1 MKNKKIEENI
11 IIAINAMKKVMILF
25 LGPFLTAYFIR
36 KSQESITDLSV
47 YYIFSYILLGVGSFV
62 VAGIIKN
69 KFRVGMF
76 RIGVIFNF
84 IYIMT
89 IIILKE
95 KIIEYLGLISIFY
108 GISSSAYWFPYNL
121 FVINKIDNERR
132 TEYTVKSKIIS
143 LIIGVLCPIILGSII
158 TVTNYEL
165 TAIII
170 LVISIIQIILSF
182 MLSPDNETNLS
193 KFNAKQTLN
202 KLKSN
207 KQIRRISIV
216 EFFIG
221 MNVSDGALE
230 ILMTILILNSFK
242 TDMNLGIITSIT
254 TVLSMICVH
263 LYGKIYKKKNDKGL
277 IIVSSILPVIAVFIL
292 LIWRNNIT
300 IIIYNICYVIFTS
313 LLTLTREI
321 RLFNI
326 SDSHIVDKNNQC
338 EFFALRESILN
349 IGRVMGY
356 TMLLLAGLTGSQ
368 FVLSIVMVLLTL
380 SIPIMGLNITKIEKF
395 EDNVFSPKL
404 KNICK

>member
-25 LGPFLTAYFIR
+25 LGPFLTAYFIK
-36 KSQESITDLSV
+36 KSQESITDLSI
-47 YYIFSYILLGVGSFV
+47 YYIFSYTLLGIGTFI
-62 VAGIIKN
+62 VASIIKN

-76 RIGVIFNF
+76 RIGVILNF
-84 IYIMT
+84 VYIMI

-95 KIIEYLGLISIFY
+95 KIIEHLGLISLLY
-108 GISSSAYWFPYNL
+108 GISSSAYWFSYNL

-143 LIIGVLCPIILGSII
+143 SIIGVLCPIILGSII

-165 TAIII
+165 TCIII

-207 KQIRRISIV
+207 KQIRRTSIV

-221 MNVSDGALE
+221 MNVSDGAIE

-263 LYGKIYKKKNDKGL
+263 LYGKIYKKRDDKGL

-326 SDSHIVDKNNQC
+326 SDSYIVDKNNQC
-338 EFFALRESILN
+338 EFFALREGILN
-349 IGRVMGY
+349 MGRVMGY

-368 FVLSIVMVLLTL
+368 LVLSIVMVLLTL
-380 SIPIMGLNITKIEKF
+380 SILIMGLNITKIEKF
-395 EDNVFSPKL
+395 EE
-404 KNICK
+404 

>member
-395 EDNVFSPKL
+395 EDKVE
-404 KNICK
+404 

>member
-1 MKNKKIEENI
+1 MKNKKTEENI

-25 LGPFLTAYFIR
+25 LGPFLTAYFIK
-36 KSQESITDLSV
+36 KSQESIIDLSI
-47 YYIFSYILLGVGSFV
+47 YYIFSYILLGVGSFI
-62 VAGIIKN
+62 VASIIKN

-76 RIGVIFNF
+76 RVGVIFNF
-84 IYIMT
+84 IYIMA

-95 KIIEYLGLISIFY
+95 KIVDYLWLISILY
-108 GISSSAYWFPYNL
+108 GVSSSIYWFSYNL

-143 LIIGVLCPIILGSII
+143 SIIGVLCPIVLGSII

-170 LVISIIQIILSF
+170 LIISIVQIILSF
-182 MLSPDNETNLS
+182 MLSPDNKTNLS
-193 KFNAKQTLN
+193 KFNARQTFD

-207 KQIRRISIV
+207 KQIRRTSIV

-230 ILMTILILNSFK
+230 ILMTILILDSFK

-263 LYGKIYKKKNDKGL
+263 LYGKIYKKRDDKSL
-277 IIVSSILPVIAVFIL
+277 VIASSILPVIAVFIL

-313 LLTLTREI
+313 LLALTREI

-326 SDSHIVDKNNQC
+326 SDSYIIDKNNQC
-338 EFFALRESILN
+338 EFFALREGILN
-349 IGRVMGY
+349 MGRVIGY
-356 TMLLLAGLTGSQ
+356 TMLLLAGLTNSR
-368 FVLSIVMVLLTL
+368 FVLSIVMILLTL
-380 SIPIMGLNITKIEKF
+380 SIPITGLNITKINKF
-395 EDNVFSPKL
+395 E
-404 KNICK
+404 

>member
-25 LGPFLTAYFIR
+25 LGPFLTAYFIK
-36 KSQESITDLSV
+36 KSQESITDLSI
-47 YYIFSYILLGVGSFV
+47 YYIFSYTLLGVGSFV
-62 VAGIIKN
+62 VASIIKN

-76 RIGVIFNF
+76 RIGVIINF

-95 KIIEYLGLISIFY
+95 KIIEYLGLISILY
-108 GISSSAYWFPYNL
+108 GISSSAYWFSYNL

-132 TEYTVKSKIIS
+132 TEYTVKSKIIAS
-143 LIIGVLCPIILGSII
+143 IIGVLCPIILGSII

-182 MLSPDNETNLS
+182 MLSPDNETNLA
-193 KFNAKQTLN
+193 KFNAKQTWN

-263 LYGKIYKKKNDKGL
+263 LYGKIYKKRDDKGL

-326 SDSHIVDKNNQC
+326 SDSYIVDKNNQC
-338 EFFALRESILN
+338 EFFALREGILN
-349 IGRVMGY
+349 MGRVMGY

-368 FVLSIVMVLLTL
+368 LVLSIVMVLLTL
-380 SIPIMGLNITKIEKF
+380 SILIMGLNITKIEKF
-395 EDNVFSPKL
+395 EE
-404 KNICK
+404 